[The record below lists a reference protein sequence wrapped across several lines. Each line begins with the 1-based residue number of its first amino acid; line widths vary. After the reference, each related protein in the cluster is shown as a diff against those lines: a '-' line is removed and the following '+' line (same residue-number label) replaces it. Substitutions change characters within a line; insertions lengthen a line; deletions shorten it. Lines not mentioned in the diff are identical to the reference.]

1 MLPARSCVAYRFL
14 AGTLKYNP
22 DYDIQRASIKSYIYT
37 RPRKIPKGFNIPYLQ
52 HPSYVF
58 TKLHTLLKILYG
70 MKDDGSTQFDF
81 LKVGLM
87 NGGLGTFYH
96 RYFLVHPN
104 LVYNSHC
111 IYVDDAI
118 LPSSSSKEK
127 IGYEIESLRE
137 TFDSTDER

>member
-1 MLPARSCVAYRFL
+1 M
-14 AGTLKYNP
+14 
-22 DYDIQRASIKSYIYT
+22 
-37 RPRKIPKGFNIPYLQ
+37 
-52 HPSYVF
+52 
-58 TKLHTLLKILYG
+58 KLHTLLKILYG
-70 MKDDGSTQFDF
+70 LKDDGSTRFDF

-87 NGGLGTFYH
+87 NGGGLGKIDS

-118 LPSSSSKEK
+118 LPSSSSKEN